1 MRRHL
6 SAFAESCARALLV
19 RGDRT
24 PLAVDAEPSRLPTA
38 PDRRTTPA
46 RAAAGA
52 RSRAVLAAAIA
63 ASLLLP
69 FAGHGATVASAS
81 VPPSIAER
89 AAQSPDGLLH
99 IGLVPGESE
108 ARYIM
113 TIQTLGQ
120 PPKQAACTTRAVTG
134 EIALSPDGSVV
145 SDLSKIV
152 VDQRT
157 LKCAAPLRDKQAQDL
172 LQTAQ
177 HPYAEF
183 MVKSTPGI
191 GLPLPEGDAAFQLV
205 GDQRVRGVTQPATYE
220 TTSTFTPEM
229 MVGKSRTTL
238 PMSSFGI
245 KPPSIGPL
253 LQVSDDMIAE
263 VDIKALIGAPAAA
276 IPAPAIDP
284 AAGAGPAEG
293 APEGEPGAEETPTT
307 DAP

>member
-1 MRRHL
+1 
-6 SAFAESCARALLV
+6 
-19 RGDRT
+19 
-24 PLAVDAEPSRLPTA
+24 
-38 PDRRTTPA
+38 
-46 RAAAGA
+46 
-52 RSRAVLAAAIA
+52 
-63 ASLLLP
+63 
-69 FAGHGATVASAS
+69 
-81 VPPSIAER
+81 
-89 AAQSPDGLLH
+89 
-99 IGLVPGESE
+99 
-108 ARYIM
+108 
-113 TIQTLGQ
+113 
-120 PPKQAACTTRAVTG
+120 
-134 EIALSPDGSVV
+134 
-145 SDLSKIV
+145 
-152 VDQRT
+152 
-157 LKCAAPLRDKQAQDL
+157 
-172 LQTAQ
+172 
-177 HPYAEF
+177 